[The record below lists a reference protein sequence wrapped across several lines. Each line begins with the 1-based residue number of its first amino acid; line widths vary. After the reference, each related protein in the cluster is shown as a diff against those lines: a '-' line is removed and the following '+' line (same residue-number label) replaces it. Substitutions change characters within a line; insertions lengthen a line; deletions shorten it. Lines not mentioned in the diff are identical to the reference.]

1 MTFDPGAAA
10 APGSG
15 VFGLPHT
22 PEQARVVLLPVAF
35 EATTSYGGGTAR
47 GPEAILAASRQIDL
61 FDPLT
66 GRPYEAG
73 IAWLRPPSE
82 IDRLNARAR
91 AAAKPVLEAGG
102 APGSDPLA
110 MKVAEVNELCE
121 ELNALVEAE
130 VGRWISQG
138 KLVGAIGG
146 DHGSVFGAIAATCRA
161 YPGMGILHL
170 DAHADLRVAFEGF
183 VFSHASIMD
192 NVARLPGLARLVQVG
207 LRDVSEEEVA
217 RIRDSKGRIVAH
229 FDHEIARAQASG
241 TPFLQI
247 CKQIADEL
255 PADVYLSFDIDGL
268 DPSLCPH
275 TGTPVPG
282 GLSFAQV
289 NLLLEVLVDSGRHI
303 VGLDLNEVAPGPDGD
318 EWDANVGARLLY
330 KMIGWMLKSQPR
342 SAQSISNE

>member
-22 PEQARVVLLPVAF
+22 PAEAKVVLLPIPF

-61 FDPLT
+61 FDLQT

-73 IAWLRPPSE
+73 IAWLPPP
-82 IDRLNARAR
+82 LNAHVLNERAR
-91 AAAKPVLEAGG
+91 SAAMPILEAGG
-102 APGSDPLA
+102 VSQAPHLA
-110 MKVAEVNELCE
+110 ERAGYVNQVCA
-121 ELNALVEAE
+121 ELNALVSDQVEHFH
-130 VGRWISQG
+130 GQG

-146 DHGSVFGAIAATCRA
+146 DHGSIFGAISATAKRH
-161 YPGMGILHL
+161 PGMGVLHL

-183 VFSHASIMD
+183 TFSHASIMD
-192 NVARLPGLARLVQVG
+192 NVERLPGVGGIVQVG
-207 LRDVSEEEVA
+207 LRDLSEEEHA
-217 RIRDSKGRIVAH
+217 RITGSGGRLIAH
-229 FDHEIARAQASG
+229 FDHVLSRAQASG
-241 TPFLQI
+241 VTFLQL
-247 CKQIADEL
+247 CKQIAAEL
-255 PADVYLSFDIDGL
+255 PHEVYLSFDIDGL

-282 GLSFAQV
+282 GLSFAQA
-289 NLLLEVLVDSGRHI
+289 NLLLEAVVESGRRI
-303 VGLDLNEVAPGPDGD
+303 VGFDLNEVAPGPEGD

-330 KMIGWMLKSQPR
+330 KMIGWMLKS
-342 SAQSISNE
+342 S